1 MKDIAEIVRVRMY
14 GRTTCYQ
21 VNLIN
26 IRTGM
31 YYNSSSQRFD
41 DLEKAVAYANENS
54 LTIKIK

>member
-14 GRTTCYQ
+14 GRTCYQ
-21 VNLIN
+21 VNFIN
-26 IRTGM
+26 VRTGM

-41 DLEKAVAYANENS
+41 ELEKAVAYANENS

>member
-14 GRTTCYQ
+14 GRTCYQ

-41 DLEKAVAYANENS
+41 ELEKAVAYANENS
-54 LTIKIK
+54 LTIRIK

>member
-14 GRTTCYQ
+14 GRTCYQ

-41 DLEKAVAYANENS
+41 DLEKEVAYANENS

>member
-14 GRTTCYQ
+14 SKTCYQ

-41 DLEKAVAYANENS
+41 DLEKAVTYANENS

>member
-14 GRTTCYQ
+14 GRTRYQ